1 MMSDAEKHQ
10 EALEGLERVTKI
22 IWCYASADKELLE
35 DPTTRDSYSKVLL
48 PLYIELLKYN
58 CTAAQYF
65 GRKTLKRI
73 WKNTTGSTSWS
84 DNSAKIVIQ
93 DDYCRRAIQ
102 LFGFGRLQH
111 NLEKQRSVLD
121 QIIKSASSSRME
133 KRDILSWMSTVPYGA
148 DHDNVRENLGKAYQ
162 SSGQWIFKH
171 PEFQEWQHSSSGVF
185 VLRGTAGTGKSSLTS
200 IVIQDLLDQPNGYL
214 AYFYC
219 SRKEKTTQR
228 NDTTM
233 IVRTLVKALS
243 VSGHP
248 AFEPFSENYRNSETR
263 REGGCQ
269 LQLQSCLS
277 LLSGSVDDNPSKSV
291 ILIIDAIDECARP
304 DKLLSALKEIKGSKA
319 QARNIRIFISSRD
332 GPDVEMHFPDMVEVD
347 IAANNRE
354 DIRSYL
360 DTEIPLRRTLD
371 RDSVMTNSQAR
382 ELHNVLLEYANGM

>member
-1 MMSDAEKHQ
+1 MMKDAEKHQ

-22 IWCYASADKELLE
+22 IWCYAAADRELLE
-35 DPTTRDSYSKVLL
+35 DPTSRDSYSKVLL
-48 PLYIELLKYN
+48 PLYTELLKYN

-65 GRKTLKRI
+65 GRKTLKRV

-93 DDYCRRAIQ
+93 DDDCRRAIQ

-111 NLEKQRSVLD
+111 NLEKQRSVVD

-148 DHDNVRENLGKAYQ
+148 DHDNIRENLGKAYQ

-171 PEFQEWQHSSSGVF
+171 PKYQEWQHSNSGVF

-200 IVIQDLLDQPNGYL
+200 IIIQDLLDHPNGYL

-233 IVRTLVKALS
+233 VVRTLVKALS
-243 VSGHP
+243 ISGHP
-248 AFEPFSENYRNSETR
+248 AFEAFSEDYRNSETR

-269 LQLQSCLS
+269 LQLQTCLS

-291 ILIIDAIDECARP
+291 ILVIDAIDECARP
-304 DKLLSALKEIKGSKA
+304 DKLLSALKEIRGSKA

-332 GPDVEMHFPDMVEVD
+332 GPRVEMYFPDMVAVD
-347 IAANNRE
+347 IAANNKE

-360 DTEIPLRRTLD
+360 DTEISLRRTLD
-371 RDSVMTNSQAR
+371 QDSVMTNSQAW
-382 ELHNVLLEYANGM
+382 ELQNVLLEYANGM